1 MPYALGT
8 PAPSSRPSSR
18 NNSSAELVAG
28 NGSGAAP
35 TAGSASTADL
45 SFFPEPL
52 RRLVEVVKKQQRRFE
67 REWRHEGGER
77 ARPSR
82 KGTTSEDEL
91 EAANGGSSTGNGA
104 HGSGSS
110 PYEVSSISSSGVEL
124 SSLAAAAHSAGF
136 DQHQLLGHR
145 ASSSSSGEAAA
156 DGGVFGG
163 VSARRVAFETTVRTD
178 SGTNLPLRTDSTTE
192 RSAFVRGVGPV
203 YRDMDGLKQ
212 YAAPWGYQVV
222 ERLTP
227 NGRGFSL
234 QTNRMIVLA
243 LTFLCYTA
251 YHASRKPP
259 SIVKSVLHG
268 DVGSDELG
276 LENPWAQTQG
286 VTNTSG
292 VASGG
297 GEQLHPGWAPFNHQR
312 DGKALL
318 GQLDLA
324 FLGSYAFG
332 MFISGHLGDRVDLR
346 YFLTG
351 GMLGSGAC
359 VALFGAAYFWQIHSM
374 TYFITVQVV
383 GGLLQATGWPSV
395 VSIMANWF
403 GKGKRGL
410 IMGVWNAHTSVG
422 NIIGSLIAAYM
433 LRFGWGWS
441 FVVPGA
447 FIAASG
453 LVIFTFLVVEPQDIG
468 FLPQSGSVLGSE
480 AGSEPLTPRS
490 EASDVSGM
498 SAEAR
503 AYLERHLANIA
514 RGRGG
519 LVPAHVQAQLDK
531 HHGIHGG
538 HGKHGV
544 WGMGSTL
551 VLHNKRR
558 DSVEGSEADL
568 LLGGSPR
575 SDRTYMSTRDKA
587 GVSFMAAWAIP
598 GVAVFAMTLFFAKL
612 VAYTFLY
619 WLPYYISTTEVGG
632 RSLTPSE
639 AGNLSILFDV
649 GGVLGG
655 TIAGWLSD
663 ASGASAVVSF
673 AFVLSAIPFLYMY
686 RIFGEVSFA
695 VNIALMMAAGF
706 FVNGPYALI
715 TTAVSA
721 DLGTHKSLAGNEKA
735 LATVTAII
743 DGMGSIGAAIGPL
756 MTGYISELP
765 GGFDNVFYMLYGAA
779 ATAGLLL
786 TGLVIKEIKEMV
798 HGRRAAQQSGR
809 VPTEGNEGGMLTE
822 GDTHVSDTFSFLPP
836 GVPSGGAVRT
846 IDNETGVVV

>member
-1 MPYALGT
+1 MDLGST
-8 PAPSSRPSSR
+8 RQPGQPAGRRSVVTGSAAGPASS
-18 NNSSAELVAG
+18 SSAG
-28 NGSGAAP
+28 GGAASGL
-35 TAGSASTADL
+35 AAAVSQGL
-45 SFFPEPL
+45 W
-52 RRLVEVVKKQQRRFE
+52 RLVDAVKRQQRRLEKE
-67 REWRHEGGER
+67 RRHEGGER
-77 ARPSR
+77 QRPR
-82 KGTTSEDEL
+82 AAPKKETTSDEQEL
-91 EAANGGSSTGNGA
+91 AAGSPGATVVELASSAEFGGAANGSSHDHAQLLGGEAGA
-104 HGSGSS
+104 S
-110 PYEVSSISSSGVEL
+110 
-124 SSLAAAAHSAGF
+124 AAAAAAGN
-136 DQHQLLGHR
+136 GN
-145 ASSSSSGEAAA
+145 
-156 DGGVFGG
+156 GGT
-163 VSARRVAFETTVRTD
+163 RRVAFETTVRTD
-178 SGTNLPLRTDSTTE
+178 SGSSLPLRTESATE
-192 RSAFVRGVGPV
+192 RSSFVRGVGPV

-212 YAAPWGYQVV
+212 YAAPWGYQLV

-227 NGRGFSL
+227 HGRGFSL
-234 QTNRMIVLA
+234 ATNRFIVLA

-268 DVGSDELG
+268 DAQADGSGLDHYDYHWASSHEGVQVIAPGNSSDVAAAGGANATLSAALG
-276 LENPWAQTQG
+276 REA
-286 VTNTSG
+286 
-292 VASGG
+292 AA
-297 GEQLHPGWAPFNHQR
+297 GWAPFNHQR

-324 FLGSYAFG
+324 FLGAYAFG
-332 MFISGHLGDRVDLR
+332 MFVSGHLGDRVDLR

-351 GMLGSGAC
+351 GMLGSGVC
-359 VALFGAAYFWQIHSM
+359 VSLFGAAYFWQIHSM
-374 TYFITVQVV
+374 TYFIAVQVV

-395 VSIMANWF
+395 VSVMANWF

-422 NIIGSLIAAYM
+422 NIVGSLIAAYM
-433 LRFGWGWS
+433 LRYGWGWS

-447 FIAASG
+447 FIAISG
-453 LVIFTFLVVEPQDIG
+453 LVIFSFLVVEPQDIG

-480 AGSEPLTPRS
+480 GGSEPLTPRS
-490 EASDVSGM
+490 EASDVSAM

-531 HHGIHGG
+531 HHTIHGG
-538 HGKHGV
+538 HGKHGL

-551 VLHNKRR
+551 VLQNKRR

-575 SDRTYMSTRDKA
+575 SDRTFMSTRDKA
-587 GVSFMAAWAIP
+587 GVSFWAAWAIP
-598 GVAVFAMTLFFAKL
+598 GVAVFALTLFFAKL

-655 TIAGWLSD
+655 AIAGWLSD
-663 ASGASAVVSF
+663 ASGASALVSF
-673 AFVLSAIPFLYMY
+673 SFVFSAIPFLYLY
-686 RIFGEVSFA
+686 RVFGEVSFA
-695 VNIALMMAAGF
+695 VNIGLMMAAGF

-743 DGMGSIGAAIGPL
+743 DGMGSIGAAIGPM

-779 ATAGLLL
+779 AAAGLLL
-786 TGLVIKEIKEMV
+786 TGLVFKEVREMV
-798 HGRRAAQQSGR
+798 RRRRRTTSAADGL
-809 VPTEGNEGGMLTE
+809 PAEGLLTE
-822 GDTHVSDTFSFLPP
+822 GETVASDQFSFLPP
-836 GVPSGGAVRT
+836 GVPAGGAVRT